1 MADASLSDDL
11 RALTLIGADIV
22 RRFLRE
28 PQVVRSL
35 LWPIALVPLTLMF
48 TVLGFVW
55 FEGDW
60 PVAVDEEAPAALVTA
75 LEDQGFTVRRV
86 PDAREA
92 VEAGGFRTSTDGRTV
107 YAGAIRGRVLQVER
121 VVREHVGS
129 SWRVARPTPPRADES
144 QGGRVMGVIGVLFVL
159 FGVVFG
165 AGMVARDRDDGTLES
180 HLALGVRRWVHGS
193 ARWLAGSA
201 VLALHYGLA
210 IAVLHAILGVEHFG
224 DVARNGLAACGGA
237 VAVGLFV
244 VGRAG
249 LKSGFSGPL
258 ASGLSI
264 ATGLTA
270 VGVALPSVGRHL
282 PISSMLTDGS
292 GWLPLAGSVGMGVLA
307 VVLFTW
313 RSART

>member
-1 MADASLSDDL
+1 MLGDDL
-11 RALTLIGADIV
+11 RALALIAVDIV

-60 PVAVDEEAPAALVTA
+60 PVAVDSGASAELVAA
-75 LEDQGFTVRRV
+75 LEDRGFTVRSV

-92 VEAGGFRTSTDGRTV
+92 VETGRFRTGTDGETL

-121 VVREHVGS
+121 VLREQVGAT
-129 SWRVARPTPPRADES
+129 WMIARPVAPRADET
-144 QGGRVMGVIGVLFVL
+144 QGARVMGVIGVLFVL

-180 HLALGVRRWVHGS
+180 QLALGVRRWVHGT
-193 ARWLAGSA
+193 ARWLAGTT

-210 IAVLHAILGVEHFG
+210 IAVLHAILGIEGFWS
-224 DVARNGLAACGGA
+224 VARNGLAACAGS

-264 ATGLTA
+264 ATGLAALGVGLPA
-270 VGVALPSVGRHL
+270 VGRFVPV
-282 PISSMLTDGS
+282 SSMLTDGS
-292 GWLPLAGSVGMGVLA
+292 GWIPLVGAAGMGTLA
-307 VVLFTW
+307 ILLFTW
-313 RSART
+313 RSARA